1 MVKQEEKLYYQ
12 LAELKKDIETERE
25 ALNKQ
30 IKRLEDQVS
39 RYIAHI
45 GLTKDNIDNIPEQM
59 EASGDKMIEKI
70 TEVSKDIGQS
80 LVDSIN
86 KQVYDNCINAL
97 KDLNA
102 EANNVQIQV
111 KRYNKQNRVRNI
123 YIGLAFFVGVSLT
136 VAAIE
141 YFTPRNQYNVY
152 KLNGKVKHVVPV
164 KR

>member
-1 MVKQEEKLYYQ
+1 MKQEEKLYYQ

-45 GLTKDNIDNIPEQM
+45 GLTKDHIDNIPEQM
-59 EASGDKMIEKI
+59 EASGEKMIEKI
-70 TEVSKDIGQS
+70 TEVSKDIGQNLS
-80 LVDSIN
+80 DSIN

-123 YIGLAFFVGVSLT
+123 YIGLAFFVGVILT

-141 YFTPRNQYNVY
+141 YFIPRSQYTVY
-152 KLNGKVKHVVPV
+152 SVDGEILKVK
-164 KR
+164 KANS